1 MHDTSLISVDYG
13 GGQDRRGKKKKKKK
27 QREESGQ
34 RAGPNSKEGKCCFG
48 VKMDGNQGT
57 K

>member
-1 MHDTSLISVDYG
+1 MDYG
-13 GGQDRRGKKKKKKK
+13 RGQDRRRKKKKKKKKKKKEKK

-34 RAGPNSKEGKCCFG
+34 RAGPNSKEGECCFG
-48 VKMDGNQGT
+48 VKMDGNQGA

>member
-1 MHDTSLISVDYG
+1 MDYG
-13 GGQDRRGKKKKKKK
+13 RGQDRRGKKKKKEKK

-34 RAGPNSKEGKCCFG
+34 RAGPNSKEGECYYG